1 MFFID
6 LFMLKKHFLV
16 GLFFLLFAAIGFA
29 EQSSDTIVSRR
40 SLFIIPHA
48 SYQQETSVAPGIAY
62 GYYFKSKDISRISS
76 ISGSAVYTFRNQF
89 TFNITPKIFFNS
101 NKWYLYSNLNFR
113 NYPDYYFGV
122 GNKPTNTEQAFTSQN
137 LSFLLQPQYV
147 ISKHFLVGAT
157 LSARFERLLT
167 DSTFETNKTS
177 IFQQFGNEGWE
188 PYSQLN
194 IGLVAAFDNRD
205 NQFYPQKG
213 IFAKS
218 FFTVSKAGWG
228 SSYSLQELSV
238 DFRQYIPLFDSHV
251 LAWQVYYNGIF
262 GGNGIPFELLPTV
275 GGRDILR
282 GFRQGMY
289 SDNVLLM
296 GQTEY
301 RLPIY
306 KRLKAA
312 IFCAVGDV
320 MNSSDYN
327 IDKLKV
333 AYGAGLRYRLNDAR
347 VHLRLDFAKNNYG
360 DKLQFYITATEAF

>member
-1 MFFID
+1 MFRMRYSLIA
-6 LFMLKKHFLV
+6 
-16 GLFFLLFAAIGFA
+16 LLFISIAG
-29 EQSSDTIVSRR
+29 VSQEVTTDSVVSKR

-76 ISGSAVYTFRNQF
+76 VSGSAIYTFRNQF
-89 TFNITPKIFFNS
+89 TFNITPKIFFHS
-101 NKWYLYSNLNFR
+101 TKWYLYSNLNFR
-113 NYPDYYFGV
+113 NYPDYYFGI
-122 GNKPTNTEQAFTSQN
+122 GNKPTDTKQAFTSQN
-137 LSFLLQPQYV
+137 VSLLLQPQYN
-147 ISKHFLVGAT
+147 ITKHLLIGAS
-157 LSARFERLLT
+157 LSARFERVLT
-167 DSTFETNKTS
+167 DSTFESNRDA
-177 IFQQFGNEGWE
+177 IFQHFGKYGWE
-188 PYSQLN
+188 PYSLLN
-194 IGLVAAFDNRD
+194 AGIVAAFDSRD

-218 FFTVSKAGWG
+218 FFTATKADWG
-228 SSYSLQELSV
+228 SSYSLQEFSF
-238 DFRQYIPLFDSHV
+238 DFRQFLPLFGSHV

-262 GGNGIPFELLPTV
+262 GANGIPFELLPTV

-289 SDNVLLM
+289 RENVLALA
-296 GQTEY
+296 QVEY

-312 IFCAVGDV
+312 VFCSSGDV
-320 MNSSDYN
+320 MSSTDYK
-327 IDKLKV
+327 IEKLKV

>member
-1 MFFID
+1 
-6 LFMLKKHFLV
+6 MLKKHYFICFLTI
-16 GLFFLLFAAIGFA
+16 LSEIAIA
-29 EQSSDTIVSRR
+29 QVTSDSIVSRR
-40 SLFIIPHA
+40 SMFIIPHA

-89 TFNITPKIFFNS
+89 SFNITPKIFFNFS
-101 NKWYLYSNLNFR
+101 NWYLYSNLNIK
-113 NYPDYYFGV
+113 NYPDYYFGI
-122 GNKPTNTEQAFTSQN
+122 GNKPTQLTQTFTSQN
-137 LSFLLQPQYV
+137 ISFLIQPQYV
-147 ISKHFLVGAT
+147 ISNHFLLGAT
-157 LSARFERLLT
+157 LSARIERILT
-167 DSTFETNKTS
+167 DSTFETNKS
-177 IFQQFGNEGWE
+177 GIFEQFGNPGWE

-194 IGLVAAFDNRD
+194 VGLVAAFDSRD

-218 FFTVSKAGWG
+218 FFTGSKAGLG
-228 SSYSLQELSV
+228 SNYSLLELSF
-238 DFRQYIPLFDSHV
+238 DFRHYIPLFETHV
-251 LAWQVYYNGIF
+251 LAWQVYSNGIF
-262 GGNGIPFELLPTV
+262 GGKGIPFELLPTV

-289 SDNVLLM
+289 RDNVLVM
-296 GQTEY
+296 AQTEY

-312 IFCAVGDV
+312 FFCAAGDV
-320 MNSSDYN
+320 MNSSDYR